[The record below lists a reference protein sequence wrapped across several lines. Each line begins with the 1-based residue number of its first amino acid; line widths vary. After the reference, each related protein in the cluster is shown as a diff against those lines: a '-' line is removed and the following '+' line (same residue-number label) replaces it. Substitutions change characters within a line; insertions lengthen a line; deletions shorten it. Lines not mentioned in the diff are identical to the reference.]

1 MDHKVWMYLAY
12 LIVSIALTVWVATTL
27 SRNGLVFLE
36 DVFADSRLARAVN
49 QLLVMGFYLL
59 NLGFV
64 AVAMR
69 SDARV
74 PDAARALETLSYKIG
89 FVLLVLGV
97 LHVCNVFFLG
107 RYRRGRLR
115 QQQGMPPL
123 PPAGRLPMY
132 PPPGGPQ
139 GPGAGGHPGG
149 ARGMGGPGGPAGAGG
164 PGAAGPGAAG
174 PGAAGPGAAG
184 PGRLGS
190 VGAGSGDWPGQGM
203 AGPVP
208 PPAPA

>member
-12 LIVSIALTVWVATTL
+12 LLVSVALTIWVATTL

-59 NLGFV
+59 NLGYV

-69 SDARV
+69 SSARV

-107 RYRRGRLR
+107 RYRRGRMR

-123 PPAGRLPMY
+123 PPAGRLPVH
-132 PPPGGPQ
+132 PQHGGPGRPGGP
-139 GPGAGGHPGG
+139 
-149 ARGMGGPGGPAGAGG
+149 GMGGPGL
-164 PGAAGPGAAG
+164 AGPGMAG
-174 PGAAGPGAAG
+174 P
-184 PGRLGS
+184 
-190 VGAGSGDWPGQGM
+190 
-203 AGPVP
+203 GPVP
-208 PPAPA
+208 PPTPA

>member
-1 MDHKVWMYLAY
+1 MDDKVWMYLVY
-12 LIVSIALTVWVATTL
+12 VVLSVGLTIWVATTL

-69 SDARV
+69 SDTRI

-115 QQQGMPPL
+115 QQQAMPPL
-123 PPAGRLPMY
+123 PPAGRLPIN
-132 PPPGGPQ
+132 PQAGGRPGGPGVS
-139 GPGAGGHPGG
+139 GPGAGGS
-149 ARGMGGPGGPAGAGG
+149 GAGG
-164 PGAAGPGAAG
+164 PGAAG
-174 PGAAGPGAAG
+174 
-184 PGRLGS
+184 
-190 VGAGSGDWPGQGM
+190 WPGQGM
-203 AGPVP
+203 PG
-208 PPAPA
+208 PAPS